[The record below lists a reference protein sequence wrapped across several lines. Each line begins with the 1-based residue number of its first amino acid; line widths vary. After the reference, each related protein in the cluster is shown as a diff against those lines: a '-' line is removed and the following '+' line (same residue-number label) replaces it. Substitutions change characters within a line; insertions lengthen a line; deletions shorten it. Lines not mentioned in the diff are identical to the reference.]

1 MNINEVSQQSVFI
14 RNRIVQHQN
23 SFPIVII
30 EEFEQITKGTMQVI
44 YEMMLLKTRVKELK
58 SANEA
63 LNKRWRAK
71 KSRIKAGGPLNI
83 YDAIDIITEKDVQE
97 QLIEEIRISG
107 SRPKRAPAGP
117 RHCSTCGKIGY
128 NARTCQ
134 ENVEMDEELDSE

>member
-1 MNINEVSQQSVFI
+1 
-14 RNRIVQHQN
+14 
-23 SFPIVII
+23 
-30 EEFEQITKGTMQVI
+30 
-44 YEMMLLKTRVKELK
+44 MLLKAQVKEFELVNK
-58 SANEA
+58 A
-63 LNKRWRAK
+63 LNKRQRAK
-71 KSRIKAGGPLNI
+71 KSRIRVGGPFNI
-83 YDAIDIITEKDVQE
+83 YNIIDIITEKNIQE

>member
-1 MNINEVSQQSVFI
+1 
-14 RNRIVQHQN
+14 
-23 SFPIVII
+23 
-30 EEFEQITKGTMQVI
+30 MQVI

-97 QLIEEIRISG
+97 QLIEEIRVGSG
-107 SRPKRAPAGP
+107 RPRRTPAGP
-117 RHCSTCGKIGY
+117 RHCNTYNKIGH
-128 NARTCQ
+128 NACTCQ